1 MQDLTRLLKPKTLAV
16 IGGGVWCKSVIEQC
30 QKIGFSGEIWP
41 VHPRKDT
48 VAGLKAFA
56 SIEALPDTVDA
67 AFIGVNRHATVE
79 AVRALSARNCGGAV
93 CFASGFL
100 EAENEAGDGRDLQN
114 ELLSS
119 AGEMPIIGPNCY
131 GFINYL
137 DRAVLW
143 PDQHGGIA
151 VDRGVALIT
160 QSSNLAINLT
170 MQKRGLPL
178 SYVATAG
185 NQAQLGIAD
194 LGRAFLEDPRVTA
207 LGLHIE
213 GIGDIPALE
222 ELAREAKA
230 KQQGIVAIKVGQ
242 SEQAQ
247 AATISHTASIAGSDS
262 GARGVLKRL
271 GIAQVD
277 RLNDLLEALMLLHS
291 VGPLKGSK
299 VVSMSCSGGEAS
311 LIADMALA
319 HALEFPALSAE
330 QSHDLRQA
338 LGPMVALANPLDYH
352 TYIWGD
358 AEAMGKTFSAMLKG
372 NVDIGC
378 IIADF
383 PRSDRCAPEAWDCV
397 IQAAAYAHELR
408 GIPLAIVSSIP
419 ENCDEAL
426 SGELMRKGLIPL
438 HGLENALSAIE
449 AAAFIGTSLTE
460 HPKPIVLGHPPH
472 STETLEEA
480 EAKDVLASYGLVTPK
495 RAQVVSTEALDGA
508 LEGFTYPLVLKGQGA
523 AHKSEAGLVA
533 LDLKD
538 QEAVKKVAQEMASE
552 GFLVEEMVTGTLCE
566 LLVGILRDPV
576 HGFVLT
582 IGAGGVMTELLRD
595 TASLMLPI
603 GEREIIEALESLKI
617 APLLQGFRG
626 KPPANM
632 PSVINA
638 VLRVQDYVLAHLDEI
653 EEVEINPLIVTP
665 ERAVAVDAL
674 IRKGQSNVGH
684 AD

>member
-41 VHPRKDT
+41 VHPKKDT

-100 EAENEAGDGRDLQN
+100 EAENEAEDGRDLQN
-114 ELLSS
+114 DLLSS

-137 DRAVLW
+137 DRAALW
-143 PDQHGGIA
+143 PDQHGGIS

-160 QSSNLAINLT
+160 QSSNMAINLT

-222 ELAREAKA
+222 ELARVAKA
-230 KQQGIVAIKVGQ
+230 KQKGIVAIKVGQ

-247 AATISHTASIAGSDS
+247 VATISHTASIAGSDA
-262 GARGVLKRL
+262 GARAVLKRL

-277 RLNDLLEALMLLHS
+277 RLNDLLETLMLLHS

-311 LIADMALA
+311 LIADMALS
-319 HALEFPALSAE
+319 HALEFPALNAE

-358 AEAMGKTFSAMLKG
+358 AEAMGKTFSAIVQG
-372 NVDIGC
+372 DVDIGC

-383 PRSDRCAPEAWDCV
+383 PRSDRCSPEAWDCV
-397 IQAAAYAHELR
+397 IQAASYTRER
-408 GIPLAIVSSIP
+408 RRIPLAIVSSIP

-538 QEAVKKVAQEMASE
+538 QEAVKKVAQAMASE
-552 GFLVEEMVTGTLCE
+552 SFLVEEMVTGTLCE

-665 ERAVAVDAL
+665 EWAVAVDAL